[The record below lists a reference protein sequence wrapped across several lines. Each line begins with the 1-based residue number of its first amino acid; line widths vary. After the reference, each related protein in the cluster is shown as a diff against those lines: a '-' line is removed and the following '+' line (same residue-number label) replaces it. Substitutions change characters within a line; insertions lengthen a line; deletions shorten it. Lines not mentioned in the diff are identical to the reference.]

1 MIFFDIEKSQV
12 DKSLVPEKSPQS
24 SIKTVIEF
32 IMTYIYLSPNS
43 PPYPNALKNWLSSA
57 SSLFHFS

>member
-32 IMTYIYLSPNS
+32 IMTYIYLSTEFS
-43 PPYPNALKNWLSSA
+43 PFTPQC
-57 SSLFHFS
+57 F